1 MMPKKLQERDDDRR
15 EKPASPTLPI
25 ATRSQT
31 DVTAHV
37 PPAHISYGSAL
48 KLFTA
53 LFLDG

>member
-1 MMPKKLQERDDDRR
+1 MTIVEKKR
-15 EKPASPTLPI
+15 ASPTLPI